1 MTKHS
6 ELRIKTNPNNPS
18 IIASSTPVM
27 FFGNIN
33 NSKVATLGINP
44 SKNEFLENGIEF
56 SEEERRFQTL
66 NSLGSTSHKNLTNEQ
81 IQKVINSCLNYY
93 NINPYRRWFDI
104 LENYIL
110 QKLSVSYYSGTA
122 CHLDIVQWATD
133 PIWRNLDQTTKKLL
147 IKNDIEFLSI
157 QLQVEKID
165 TLLINGKGATEIFL
179 EYFKPTLIKQDKLLV
194 GNISCNVYS
203 FELKLKNK
211 IVKIYAWSN
220 NLQST
225 VGLTNQ
231 MREEIG
237 NWVKEQSNIVSLEE
251 PKDDNINYLIKK
263 DKKDNT
269 KINKAQSTKNNEVM
283 ELPREIE
290 TSDTFFIRRNRL
302 GDNVIV
308 EFEDKYGIVWQYDH
322 DLVYENLQQR
332 YDIMS
337 CFTKYNCYTSN
348 KTVPKYVQE
357 LDCVII
363 INQLPQ

>member
-1 MTKHS
+1 MTKHI
-6 ELRIKTNPNNPS
+6 ELRIKTNPDNPS
-18 IIASSTPVM
+18 IIANSTPVL
-27 FFGNIN
+27 FFGNIY

-44 SKNEFLENGIEF
+44 SKNEFLKNG
-56 SEEERRFQTL
+56 EELSRIERRFQTL
-66 NSLGSTSHKNLTNEQ
+66 NSLGSTSHENLTNEH
-81 IQKVINSCLNYY
+81 IQKVINSCLNYF
-93 NINPYRRWFDI
+93 NVNPYKRWFDI

-133 PIWRNLDQTTKKLL
+133 PIWRKLDRITKNLL

-165 TLLINGKGATEIFL
+165 TLLINGKGATEIFI

-194 GNISCNVYS
+194 GNKSCNVYS
-203 FELKLKNK
+203 YELKLKNK

-237 NWVKEQSNIVSLEE
+237 NWVKEESNIVSLEE
-251 PKDDNINYLIKK
+251 SKDDNIKYLIKN

-269 KINKAQSTKNNEVM
+269 KINENTITETKETRIIEINKTRFFVNQKIYNELV
-283 ELPREIE
+283 
-290 TSDTFFIRRNRL
+290 RNPKYGL
-302 GDNVIV
+302 KINVIPKKGNHPKGYYLITNNV
-308 EFEDKYGIVWQYDH
+308 AIKFIEAKQG
-322 DLVYENLQQR
+322 R
-332 YDIMS
+332 YNWD
-337 CFTKYNCYTSN
+337 NNSN
-348 KTVPKYVQE
+348 FHQDSIPGLLRDYFVHS
-357 LDCVII
+357 
-363 INQLPQ
+363 